1 MSLRTRLFSASCEA
15 RSLFQVVSPDKLG
28 HRLFQTSTGL
38 ERMVKSH
45 YPDLSEKVEP
55 ELRVQDS
62 VMGEGEPEVLRADPD
77 APSFEMQD
85 PYVEAPPKCVLCE
98 HQIPVDYKN
107 VKLLSQFISQ
117 FTGTIYPR
125 KTVGLC
131 TVQYDKVVRE
141 IIYARKM
148 AMMTHK
154 FKNQS
159 YYDDDSLQYP
169 RPDKV
174 IRKRLTDAAAEYKR
188 QYFIEAEEREETISG
203 DETAAPEENNDKM
216 AASNQS

>member
-1 MSLRTRLFSASCEA
+1 MYDTVIFTLEVYIFSHFRLALYTIKIEDTMSLRTRLFSASCEA

-107 VKLLSQFISQ
+107 VKLLSQFISH
-117 FTGTIYPR
+117 FTGCRRELTQ
-125 KTVGLC
+125 TVGGGRC
-131 TVQYDKVVRE
+131 KVLL
-141 IIYARKM
+141 YG
-148 AMMTHK
+148 
-154 FKNQS
+154 F
-159 YYDDDSLQYP
+159 
-169 RPDKV
+169 
-174 IRKRLTDAAAEYKR
+174 
-188 QYFIEAEEREETISG
+188 
-203 DETAAPEENNDKM
+203 
-216 AASNQS
+216 